1 MLNLERLR
9 TLDALARH
17 GSVSG
22 AADGLHVTT
31 SAVSQ
36 QMAKLEREVGQPL
49 LAKNGRGVRLTD
61 AGRLLA
67 DHAARIISQVEL
79 AQADVEAQRGCAVG
93 ELRIGAFPTAMR
105 GLLPQA
111 LSALRAGHPDV
122 RARVRE
128 QEPEESMAAVVRGDL
143 DLALAI
149 DWHNKRMPVPA
160 ELTRTHLLDDSVDIA
175 VPAGHPLADRSR
187 ISLADFA
194 DDDWIS
200 WNEGQFCHEW
210 LVFTLRGTGVE
221 PRIAHIAEEHHTQ
234 LAFVEAGLGVCVAP
248 RLGRGPVPPG
258 CGCCRSATPY
268 AATCTP
274 SGARTPTG
282 GPRSGPPSTPCGRR
296 PPDSRS
302 PPARP
307 PLYSLRKSQETIES
321 GVRRIQACRPSCGIS
336 SMPKFLTGKIRSAS
350 ASSGHGS
357 PVRGASPTKTALPD
371 SSTPR
376 SSSYDS
382 PESTTTEIRGS
393 LRRSDQR
400 RLRVIEY
407 SHSDPPSQANH
418 RAPTCGRP
426 SGETVATRQVFCSRR
441 KESTSA
447 SLIMMRRPRRCGL
460 PVRDSSIR
468 PAPLHI

>member
-49 LAKNGRGVRLTD
+49 LAKSGRGVRLTD

-105 GLLPQA
+105 GLLPRA
-111 LSALRAGHPDV
+111 LGALRVDHPELRV
-122 RARVRE
+122 SVRE
-128 QEPEESMAAVVRGDL
+128 REPEASLAAVVRGDL

-160 ELTRTHLLDDSVDIA
+160 ELTRVHLLDDGVDIA
-175 VPAGHPLADRSR
+175 VPVDHPLAGAADAAAADAAAR

-210 LVFTLRGTGVE
+210 LMTTLRGLGVE

-234 LAFVEAGLGVCVAP
+234 LAFVEAGLGVCVTP
-248 RLGRGPVPPG
+248 RLGRGPVPAGVRLLPA
-258 CGCCRSATPY
+258 CDTVRRHVY
-268 AATCTP
+268 AVWRAD
-274 SGARTPTG
+274 A
-282 GPRSGPPSTPCGRR
+282 GRR
-296 PPDSRS
+296 PS
-302 PPARP
+302 
-307 PLYSLRKSQETIES
+307 
-321 GVRRIQACRPSCGIS
+321 VRAAVEA
-336 SMPKFLTGKIRSAS
+336 LSAS
-350 ASSGHGS
+350 AAA
-357 PVRGASPTKTALPD
+357 VAD
-371 SSTPR
+371 TP
-376 SSSYDS
+376 
-382 PESTTTEIRGS
+382 
-393 LRRSDQR
+393 
-400 RLRVIEY
+400 
-407 SHSDPPSQANH
+407 
-418 RAPTCGRP
+418 
-426 SGETVATRQVFCSRR
+426 
-441 KESTSA
+441 
-447 SLIMMRRPRRCGL
+447 
-460 PVRDSSIR
+460 
-468 PAPLHI
+468 